1 MATIADLLIKIGAD
15 SSGLS
20 SELGKS
26 KEEISKAFSTSPINE
41 FGNSIDSASG
51 KLSGMFGSLTKMAA
65 LAAGGFGLN
74 SIVQAAVEAGEAVY
88 QMSQQ
93 YNMSASQ
100 ASQLNMVMKMTGGSA
115 ETAASAMMR
124 FDKQLTSG
132 SKEGQQAQNI
142 LQAMG
147 LSMTDASGKLRPL
160 NEQMEQLA
168 KGYKMAQE
176 QGMGQEFIMQTLGVR
191 GMALTKTLQNYEE
204 AAGRASKIKGVGLD
218 PEEMHKAYMD
228 MQEVNIQMS
237 KLGTVAGS
245 ALAPIVSNLLP
256 GVQKELAGT
265 ASWIANNKELVSSGI
280 VELTKLVAIYEAVK
294 LAKKGISTVSDVW
307 QKVNDTG
314 VNKIE
319 ETALTKTQ
327 EKQINDAV
335 KAKNKM
341 YADQRKEAIKTA
353 QQENMSAAETQAFL
367 NEKFT
372 QIGIKA
378 AESAEEIRAS
388 MTAAFRDAA
397 AQAQMSSDEIAL
409 AMGETTSRTAA
420 SNAEMAASETGVNT
434 ATQQS
439 AAIKQ
444 EAANTKVAANARV
457 VVSNGEVAESEV
469 RTGTAAEEA
478 AAVKAES
485 ATAKTGANERV
496 IVSNTGVAE
505 SELRTGTA
513 AEEAAVLKGE
523 AVATEIGANERL
535 AASNMGVKESAVTAG
550 ATTAATA
557 ATATSA
563 IGTTTNETKKL
574 AAAHVVQGQAGAN
587 AMKTVVTQASKVP
600 GTLSKVIG
608 AVSMLAGGWLGVA
621 AACLYALYALHQYIQ
636 GEKEYKENHTVSYD
650 GREWSKDSGGTW
662 RLAGNGDVE
671 VDPMGT
677 GVAAS
682 ATPDVDKLNEI
693 LAAQEKKK
701 ADDAKAAADAA
712 EEERKRKM
720 NESIADALKGFKD
733 AADSSGGGG
742 SRHTT
747 EKEEPYNI
755 NNGALYQA
763 NELTQKNVMYGNQE
777 GQLVCT
783 TSIMKVWGDAGDPNI
798 TNAMRWAPNW
808 ESLQGYHSWE
818 KGDYY
823 NGQNGDAYLV
833 NGSDGPKSHI
843 VMKAPGGY
851 YAAAGEGKSFQYY
864 EGNPEDIF
872 KVYGV
877 VSLAEH
883 AGITGSSGK
892 QIVPT
897 DNSFAAQAVNYLVN
911 KGYDRN
917 FSIGYAGGLMKE
929 SGGNTENLD
938 PTAENSNGAYGISQ
952 WLDRRPGLEKY
963 AKDNNLPVNDFYT
976 QMAYLVQE
984 LQTTEKANYLKV
996 MAEAGANATPA
1007 DYAKLIDKYITRS
1020 EGTPAIRDEK
1030 ANNAMALQQRMEI
1043 GGTSY
1048 YQQQIKAMAAAR
1060 KEYSQLIADMQ
1071 SGLTQD
1077 TGTVYEQGMAKIE
1090 ADIKAKEAKLQEIK
1104 KAGGV
1109 DTSQGQKMLEEY
1121 KAAET
1126 KKLNDLIAQ
1135 NWKKLKDETA
1145 QINADMKGD
1154 YKAMS
1159 DAEFDKTVDTIDKE
1173 RAEKLKSIAKY
1184 KGDIEAIKAVDDW
1197 YTAEYLS
1204 AIEKRQEA
1212 EEAAFDK
1219 ELKRN
1224 VSKRNASRIAE
1235 LLNSQQNTD
1244 NAKRKNQ
1251 EKSLQEYVNL
1261 YEDATVNIQGITEQA
1276 AASFASGLN
1285 SMFSELGTNINSV
1298 GDLAESMGKI
1308 IMSTIAQIVAKWAA
1322 AKITMGLFGGSLLG
1336 NTVSAS
1342 LGSYGV
1348 DTSWDGG
1355 KYSNSALNASSYFSI
1370 PKFAKGALITA
1381 PTLGMIGEGTDDE
1394 GIYPLNN
1401 ETYSS
1406 MAQGIVNAQGGN
1418 NQGGNAPVV
1427 NIINNSSSTVSVK
1440 DIHYDGSLRRW
1451 ILNALVEDVN
1461 NNVDGAGT
1469 NLAAALKSR

>member
-41 FGNSIDSASG
+41 FGNSIDSASS
-51 KLSGMFGSLTKMAA
+51 KLSGLFGSLNKVVT

-74 SIVQAAVEAGEAVY
+74 NLIQGAVNAGEAVY

-132 SKEGQQAQNI
+132 SKEGQQAQAV
-142 LQAMG
+142 LQTMG
-147 LSMTDASGKLRPL
+147 LSMMDASGKLRPL
-160 NEQMEQLA
+160 NEQMDQLA
-168 KGYKMAQE
+168 KGYKLARE

-191 GMALTKTLQNYEE
+191 GMALTKTLLNYEE
-204 AAGRASKIKGVGLD
+204 AAGRASKIKGVGLN

-228 MQEVNIQMS
+228 MQEVNLQVS

-245 ALAPIVSNLLP
+245 ALAPIVSDLLP
-256 GVQKELAGT
+256 EVQKGLAGT
-265 ASWIANNKELVSSGI
+265 ASWIAKNRELVSGGI
-280 VELTKLVAIYEAVK
+280 VTITKLIATYEALK
-294 LAKKGISTVSDVW
+294 LAKNGVSTVSDVW
-307 QKVNDTG
+307 KKVNDTG

-327 EKQINDAV
+327 EKQINDSIRDT
-335 KAKNKM
+335 NRM
-341 YADQRKEAIKTA
+341 YANRRKEAIKTA

-372 QIGIKA
+372 QIGIEA
-378 AESAEEIRAS
+378 AESAESIRANL
-388 MTAAFRDAA
+388 TAAFRDAA
-397 AQAQMSSDEIAL
+397 VQAQMSADEMAL
-409 AMGETTSRTAA
+409 AMGETANRTAA
-420 SNAEMAASETGVNT
+420 SNAEMAASEAGVDK

-439 AAIKQ
+439 AAVKQ
-444 EAANTKVAANARV
+444 ETANTKVAANGRV
-457 VVSNGEVAESEV
+457 VASNAE
-469 RTGTAAEEA
+469 
-478 AAVKAES
+478 
-485 ATAKTGANERV
+485 
-496 IVSNTGVAE
+496 VAE
-505 SELRTGTA
+505 SELRTGSA
-513 AEEAAVLKGE
+513 AEEAAVIKGE
-523 AVATEIGANERL
+523 AATAKAGANERVV
-535 AASNMGVKESAVTAG
+535 ASNTVVAESELRTGSAAQEAAVIKGEAAVTEIAANERVVASNLTVKESAIDAG
-550 ATTAATA
+550 VTTAATA
-557 ATATSA
+557 VTAETA
-563 IGTTTNETKKL
+563 IGKTTNETKKL
-574 AAAHVVQGQAGAN
+574 AAAHVLQGQAGSK
-587 AMKTVVTQASKVP
+587 AMTTVATQASKVP
-600 GTLSKVIG
+600 GTLSKVIS

-621 AACLYALYALHQYIQ
+621 AACLYALYALHQYVQ

-677 GVAAS
+677 GVSAS

-693 LAAQEKKK
+693 LSAQEKKK
-701 ADDAKAAADAA
+701 ADEAKEAADAA
-712 EEERKRKM
+712 EAERTNKI
-720 NESIADALKGFKD
+720 NQSIADALKGFG
-733 AADSSGGGG
+733 DSTASAGG
-742 SRHTT
+742 SGHTA
-747 EKEEPYNI
+747 EKVEPYNI
-755 NNGALYQA
+755 NNGALYNA
-763 NELTQKNVMYGNQE
+763 NELTQQNVMYGNGA

-798 TNAMRWAPNW
+798 TDAMKQVPNW
-808 ESLQGYHSWE
+808 VNEPGYHPW
-818 KGDYY
+818 KDGNYY
-823 NGQNGDAYLV
+823 QGQNGDAYIV
-833 NGSDGPKSHI
+833 NGMSHV

-851 YAAAGEGKSFQYY
+851 YAASDYGRPFQYY
-864 EGNPEDIF
+864 EGKPEDVF
-872 KVYGV
+872 KVDGV

-883 AGITGSSGK
+883 AGVGTTGK
-892 QIVPT
+892 QTVPA
-897 DNSFAAQAVNYLVN
+897 DNSLAAQAVNYLIN

-917 FSIGYAGGLMKE
+917 FALGYAGGLMKE
-929 SGGNTENLD
+929 SGGNTENLVT
-938 PTAENSNGAYGISQ
+938 TAENASGAYGISQ

-963 AKDNNLPVNDFYT
+963 AKDNELQVDDFYT
-976 QMAYLVQE
+976 QMAYLVHE
-984 LQTTEKANYLKV
+984 LQTTEKGNYLKV
-996 MAEAGANATPA
+996 MAEAGPNATA
-1007 DYAKLIDKYITRS
+1007 GDYAKLIDKYITRS
-1020 EGTPAIRDEK
+1020 EGTTAIRDDK
-1030 ANNAMALQQRMEI
+1030 ANNALTLEQHMEV

-1060 KEYSQLIADMQ
+1060 KEYAQLIADMQ

-1077 TGTVYEQGMAKIE
+1077 TGTVYEQGLAKIE
-1090 ADIKAKEAKLQEIK
+1090 ADIRAKEAKLQEIK

-1126 KKLNDLIAQ
+1126 KKLTDLIAQ

-1154 YKAMS
+1154 YKAMA
-1159 DAEFDKTVDTIDKE
+1159 DAEFDKTVDTLDKE
-1173 RAEKLKSIAKY
+1173 RAEKVKSIAKY
-1184 KGDIEAIKAVDDW
+1184 KGDIEAMKAVDDW
-1197 YTAEYLS
+1197 YTAEYLT
-1204 AIEKRQEA
+1204 AMEKRQEA
-1212 EEAAFDK
+1212 EEEAFDK

-1224 VSKRNASRIAE
+1224 VSRRNASRLAE
-1235 LLNSQQNTD
+1235 LLNSQQNTG
-1244 NAKRKNQ
+1244 NAKRKSQ

-1261 YEDATVNIQGITEQA
+1261 YEDATTNVQGMTEQA

-1285 SMFSELGTNINSV
+1285 SMFSELGTSINSV
-1298 GDLAESMGKI
+1298 SDLAESMGKVI
-1308 IMSTIAQIVAKWAA
+1308 ISTIAQIVAKWAA

-1355 KYSNSALNASSYFSI
+1355 RYSNSALDASSYFAI
-1370 PKFAKGALITA
+1370 PQFANGALITA

-1401 ETYSS
+1401 ETYSR

-1440 DIHYDGSLRRW
+1440 DSHYDSSMRRW